1 MRPRQY
7 YLNLAP
13 VTKKNHQRII
23 WTGGHPRIAQSEQ
36 YLTYEA
42 RCLLLLAPQAPR
54 KPIGC
59 AVNVQCLYYMPTR
72 RKVDLTNLL
81 AATDD
86 ILVRA
91 GILEDDNSNIVVSH
105 DGSRVLYDK
114 TNPRTEIV
122 ITEAKQ

>member
-1 MRPRQY
+1 MRPKYY

-23 WTGGHPRIAQSEQ
+23 WAGGHPKIAQSEQ

-42 RCLLLLAPQAPR
+42 RCLLMLAPQAPR
-54 KPIGC
+54 EPISWG
-59 AVNVQCLYYMPTR
+59 VNVQCLYYMPTR

-91 GILEDDNSNIVVSH
+91 RILEDDNYNIVVGH

-114 TNPRTEIV
+114 KNPRTEIV
-122 ITEAKQ
+122 ITEART